1 MKHPNNITIWA
12 GWRGRARA
20 LALSLPLTLTS
31 VTAWAQAA
39 GSPTTEA
46 DYLVYQ
52 MKPGDTLM
60 GLVNRFME
68 GPEPLKQLMAANRF
82 ANINRIPVGAQ
93 IKIPRSLLKHT
104 PSTATVTRLNC
115 KSVIQIDGNAA
126 VPIKTGTVLGEGA
139 VVRIPAGCQFA
150 LTLEDDSTL
159 RLMSGAVIQLKTL
172 RRNPLEASPEVKVEL
187 LDGRMEID
195 VPKKRLQTDAPFQVI
210 TPTSVAGV
218 RGTEFRVGFDAKQ
231 RSSQVEVKVGVVG
244 ARGPA
249 EAAEKRTGSGQ
260 GVAITANGQ
269 SLDIETLLMP
279 PRFDSGHVQQGGKD
293 WLLKFNADPQ
303 AQRFMLITAEDAN
316 FSVQASQEQP
326 TLPQVLAPS
335 LGSKPVFYQ
344 WSSISASGLMGQSQD
359 YAICKGYKR
368 QDIWRCNVP
377 FNVLGLSKPQLLF
390 QKIESSGQVFD
401 LLNGPVQ
408 VVDNNLLVFRGL
420 PSGVYRWRIEHDVST
435 SMKATMNG
443 QFELVA
449 IPGPN

>member
-1 MKHPNNITIWA
+1 MTHPHNTKAWS
-12 GWRGRARA
+12 GWRGSLQSLALA
-20 LALSLPLTLTS
+20 MSLALSGAA
-31 VTAWAQAA
+31 VWAQAA
-39 GSPTTEA
+39 GSPAPDA
-46 DYLVYQ
+46 DHLVYQ

-68 GPEPLKQLMAANRF
+68 GPDPLKQLMSANRI
-82 ANINRIPVGAQ
+82 ANINRIPVGAK

-231 RSSQVEVKVGVVG
+231 RNSQVEVKVGVVG
-244 ARGPA
+244 ARGVG
-249 EAAEKRTGSGQ
+249 ETTEKRAGPGQ
-260 GVAITANGQ
+260 GVAITADGKA
-269 SLDIETLLMP
+269 LDIETLLMP
-279 PRFDSGHVQQGGKD
+279 PRFDSGQAQPGGQD
-293 WLLKFNADPQ
+293 WLLKFNADPK
-303 AQRFMLITAEDAN
+303 AQRFLLVTAEDAN
-316 FSVQASQEQP
+316 FSALASQEQP
-326 TLPQVLAPS
+326 AQPQVLAS
-335 LGSKPVFYQ
+335 ALGTKPVFYQ
-344 WSSISASGLMGQSQD
+344 WSSISATGLMGNAQD

-377 FNVLGLSKPQLLF
+377 FNVLGLSNPHLLF
-390 QKIESSGQVFD
+390 QKIESTGQVFD

-435 SMKATMNG
+435 NMKAAING

-449 IPGPN
+449 MPGTD

>member
-1 MKHPNNITIWA
+1 MTYRQNTKVWP
-12 GWRGRARA
+12 GWQGRLRCLA
-20 LALSLPLTLTS
+20 LAMSLALPAAA
-31 VTAWAQAA
+31 VWAQAA
-39 GSPTTEA
+39 GSLAPDA
-46 DYLVYQ
+46 DHLVYP

-68 GPEPLKQLMAANRF
+68 GPDPLKQLMSVNRF
-82 ANINRIPVGAQ
+82 ANINRIPVGAK
-93 IKIPRSLLKHT
+93 IKIPRSLLKYT

-115 KSVIQIDGNAA
+115 KSVIQIDGTAA

-150 LTLEDDSTL
+150 LTLEDESTL

-218 RGTEFRVGFDAKQ
+218 RGTEFRVDFDAKQ
-231 RSSQVEVKVGVVG
+231 RNSQVEVKVGVVG

-249 EAAEKRTGSGQ
+249 ETTEKRPSAGQ
-260 GVAITANGQ
+260 GVAITADGKA
-269 SLDIETLLMP
+269 LDIETLPMP
-279 PRFDSGHVQQGGKD
+279 PRFDSGQALPGGQD
-293 WLLKFNADPQ
+293 WLLKFNADPKI
-303 AQRFMLITAEDAN
+303 QRFLLVTAEDAN
-316 FSVQASQEQP
+316 FSAPGLQEQS
-326 TLPQVLAPS
+326 TQPQVRATA
-335 LGSKPVFYQ
+335 LGTKPVFYQ
-344 WSSISASGLMGQSQD
+344 WSSISATGIMGNAQD

-377 FNVLGLSKPQLLF
+377 FNVLGLSKPHLLF
-390 QKIESSGQVFD
+390 QKIESTGQVFD

-408 VVDNNLLVFRGL
+408 VADNNLLVFRGL
-420 PSGVYRWRIEHDVST
+420 PSGVYRWRIEHEVST
-435 SMKATMNG
+435 SMKAVING

-449 IPGPN
+449 MPGTD